1 MDPLA
6 WLPPSTPGLL
16 FALLAFLASF
26 GPSLLPRGWAGQGF
40 ISGVSASLAYLVGL
54 VFELAAGFLMGLI
67 GLRVQV
73 TRTATGG
80 DLVLW
85 LLAIAGLVGFWAWA
99 NRQHDLTAELVGLP
113 DHPWWFDVL
122 ATLLGVVVFGG
133 VVGLVHALWWLNGTL
148 TSGLQ
153 VVLPSVLAV
162 IGGVLLSLVLVAIV
176 NVALFRQ
183 AIEWLSRA
191 ADKANQR
198 SLRGL
203 TRPTSALRSG
213 SGHGGQTWEQL
224 GRRGQIFA
232 ACGPDAAA
240 IEGVTGTPALEP
252 VRVYAGFDTDLDTSV
267 AVALAEL
274 RRTGAFDR
282 AHLCIA
288 VPAGRGWVN
297 EFTVQGF
304 EYLTGGDCATVAVQ
318 YTHLASAFAL
328 IANPDTPRA
337 AARAVLTAV
346 EEELA
351 DRPREHRPRL
361 YLTGESLGSYAGHGA
376 FADTDDMLDR
386 VQGALWIGTPGFT
399 EIWQALTRAR
409 QRGSPEITPVIS
421 NGARIRFASRPQ
433 ELHEDAYG
441 RPLGQWKQPRVAYLQ
456 HASDPMVWWNPRL
469 AFREP
474 DWMREQAGR
483 DVNPHLR
490 WWPIVT
496 WFQILIDQLTSLDTP
511 PGHGHIYEDDVVA
524 VWAGVLDRQGAPVDR
539 IVAAIRTATEG
550 LGTAS
555 A

>member
-6 WLPPSTPGLL
+6 LLPPSAPGLL
-16 FALLAFLASF
+16 FALAMFLVSF
-26 GPSLLPRGWAGQGF
+26 GPSLLPRGWVGQGV
-40 ISGVSASLAYLVGL
+40 ISGLSASVAYLVGL
-54 VFELAAGFLMGLI
+54 VFELAAGFVLGLL
-67 GLRVQV
+67 GVHVQV
-73 TRTATGG
+73 TRTATSG

-85 LLAIAGLVGFWAWA
+85 LVAIAGVIGFWAWA
-99 NRQHDLTAELVGLP
+99 NRQHDLTADLVGLP

-122 ATLLGVVVFGG
+122 ATALGLLVFGA

-153 VVLPSVLAV
+153 AILPSVLAV
-162 IGGVLLSLVLVAIV
+162 IAGVLLSLVLVAIV
-176 NVALFRQ
+176 NVAVFRQ

-198 SLRGL
+198 SLTGL
-203 TRPTSALRSG
+203 KQPTSPLRSG

-232 ACGPDAAA
+232 ACGPDADG
-240 IEGVTGTPALEP
+240 IEAVTGSAALEP
-252 VRVYAGFDTDLDTSV
+252 IRAYAGFDTDLDTSV
-267 AVALAEL
+267 RVAIEEL

-282 AHLCIA
+282 AHLCVAI
-288 VPAGRGWVN
+288 PAGRGWVN

-328 IANPDTPRA
+328 IANRDTPKA
-337 AARAVLTAV
+337 AARAVLAAI
-346 EEELA
+346 EAELA
-351 DRPREHRPRL
+351 ERPRGRRPRL
-361 YLTGESLGSYAGHGA
+361 FVTGESLGSYAGQSA
-376 FADTDDMLDR
+376 FADTDDLLGR

-399 EIWQALTRAR
+399 EIWQVLTRSR

-421 NGARIRFASRPQ
+421 NGARIRFASRPR
-433 ELHEDAYG
+433 ELDEDAYG
-441 RPLGQWKQPRVAYLQ
+441 RPLGVWKNPRVAYLQ
-456 HASDPMVWWNPRL
+456 HASDPMVWWNSRL

-474 DWMREQAGR
+474 DWMRERAGR

-496 WFQILIDQLTSLDTP
+496 WFQVLIDQLTSLDTP

-524 VWAGVLDRQGAPVDR
+524 LWAGVLDRQGAPTAR
-539 IVAAIRTATEG
+539 IVAAIRQATEG